1 MNLNRSLILKLY
13 RDLLKYSQ
21 ELKYTDKTYYK
32 QYIRN
37 QFEKNKDLNNES
49 LIDLVYQKGHVF
61 LEKKRLL

>member
-1 MNLNRSLILKLY
+1 MY

-49 LIDLVYQKGHVF
+49 LIDLVYQVSYNLSILSMNSSF
-61 LEKKRLL
+61 